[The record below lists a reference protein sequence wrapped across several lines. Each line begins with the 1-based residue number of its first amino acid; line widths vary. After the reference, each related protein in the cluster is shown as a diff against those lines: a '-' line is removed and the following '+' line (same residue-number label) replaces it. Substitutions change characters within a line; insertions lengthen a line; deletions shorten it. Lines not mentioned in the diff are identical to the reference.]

1 VITVIVHEQ
10 AEQQIQ
16 ADLLLHTCCGPCL
29 EYPARQLLA
38 EGKRFIVYFYNPN
51 IQPAVENQRRLSN
64 MIALTEK
71 LGLGYIADDTCEP
84 DEWLN
89 WDASAESR
97 CHMCYRRRL
106 EATARMAKKLGIPAF
121 STTLLVSLW
130 QDQAAIL
137 EIGQAIAESAGLEFV
152 GRDFREGYREGQRL
166 ARQDGLYR
174 QRYCGCLPSLEQSD
188 FKDQIIQELSALA
201 D

>member
-1 VITVIVHEQ
+1 MIVHEKVG
-10 AEQQIQ
+10 QQIQ

-29 EYPARQLLA
+29 EYPARQMLA
-38 EGKRFIVYFYNPN
+38 EGKRLIVYFYNPN
-51 IQPAVENQRRLSN
+51 IQPAAENRRRLSN
-64 MIALTEK
+64 MVALAEK
-71 LGLGYIADDTCEP
+71 LELQYIADDICET
-84 DEWLN
+84 DQWLN
-89 WDASAESR
+89 WDSSDESR
-97 CHMCYRRRL
+97 CRMCYRRRL
-106 EATARMAKKLGIPAF
+106 EAAALMAKKLGIPAF

-137 EIGQAIAESAGLEFV
+137 EIGQSIAKSVGLEFV

-188 FKDQIIQELSALA
+188 FKDQIKQELSALE

>member
-1 VITVIVHEQ
+1 MIVQEKLNQ
-10 AEQQIQ
+10 PVQ

-38 EGKRFIVYFYNPN
+38 EGKQLVVYFYNPN
-51 IQPAVENQRRLSN
+51 IQPDVENQRRLSN
-64 MIALTEK
+64 MVILAEK
-71 LGLGYIADDTCEP
+71 LGLPYLADDISEP
-84 DEWLN
+84 DTWLN
-89 WDASAESR
+89 WDSPAESR
-97 CHMCYRRRL
+97 CRMCYRRRL
-106 EATARMAKKLGIPAF
+106 EATARMAKQLGIPAF

-130 QDQAAIL
+130 QDQEVIL
-137 EIGQAIAESAGLEFV
+137 EIGQSIAQSVGLTFA

-188 FKDQIIQELSALA
+188 FKDQIRQELSALA

>member
-1 VITVIVHEQ
+1 MIIYEKVN
-10 AEQQIQ
+10 QQSP

-38 EGKRFIVYFYNPN
+38 EDKRFIVYFYNPN
-51 IQPAVENQRRLSN
+51 IQPAAENQRRLSN
-64 MIALTEK
+64 MIVLAEK
-71 LGLGYIADDTCEP
+71 LGLDYIADDSCEP
-84 DEWLN
+84 DQWLN
-89 WDASAESR
+89 WDSSVESR
-97 CHMCYRRRL
+97 CRMCYRKRL
-106 EATARMAKKLGIPAF
+106 EAAARMAVKLGIPAL

-137 EIGQAIAESAGLEFV
+137 EIGQAIAQSYGLEFL

-166 ARQDGLYR
+166 ARLDGLYR

-188 FKDQIIQELSALA
+188 FKEQIKQELSALA

>member
-1 VITVIVHEQ
+1 MIVQEKLN
-10 AEQQIQ
+10 QQVQ

-29 EYPARQLLA
+29 EYPARQLMA
-38 EGKRFIVYFYNPN
+38 EGKRLIVYFFNPN
-51 IQPAVENQRRLSN
+51 IQPAVENKRRLSN
-64 MIALTEK
+64 MAVLAEK
-71 LGLGYIADDTCEP
+71 LGLHYVADDLSEP
-84 DEWLN
+84 DQWVN
-89 WDASAESR
+89 WDSPAESR
-97 CHMCYRRRL
+97 CRMCYRSRL
-106 EATARMAKKLGIPAF
+106 EAAAQMAKKLGIPAF

-137 EIGQAIAESAGLEFV
+137 EIGQSIAQTYGLVFE

-188 FKDQIIQELSALA
+188 FKDQIKQELSALA